1 MRGFVIVLALATLY
15 SSQALAQTP
24 ILKSLPSEVQQR
36 IEGIRESCPSTEHV
50 TKGDE
55 GLQFFTVAGAQAVLV
70 DELSFCGGGVECM
83 HGVNCATGY
92 THDVAMY
99 IRQGGTWRK
108 LFSVAATEPIFLSVE
123 PDSENPRFR
132 ALVLSVHAGWDWGC
146 LVRNKDDP
154 TAWKHEKCDFVVK
167 WDGSKFVHKPL

>member
-92 THDVAMY
+92 TQQNSF
-99 IRQGGTWRK
+99 I
-108 LFSVAATEPIFLSVE
+108 SPCE
-123 PDSENPRFR
+123 R
-132 ALVLSVHAGWDWGC
+132 ALQLPFDSSFAS
-146 LVRNKDDP
+146 R
-154 TAWKHEKCDFVVK
+154 
-167 WDGSKFVHKPL
+167 SQ